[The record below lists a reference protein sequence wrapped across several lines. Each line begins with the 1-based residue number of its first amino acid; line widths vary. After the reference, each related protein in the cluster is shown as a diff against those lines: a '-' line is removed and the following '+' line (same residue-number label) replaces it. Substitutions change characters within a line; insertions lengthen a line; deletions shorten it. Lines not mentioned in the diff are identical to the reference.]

1 MTSSAAAA
9 ARLARVPG
17 TATSLGRGRHGT
29 APPSPATALRDKAT
43 ADQCWPAIASTHLA
57 KSLSYLIHK
66 YENIF
71 FQSVMVFR
79 AGWAGGN
86 INKLKIAVNFDFKI

>member
-17 TATSLGRGRHGT
+17 TATSLGRGRHA

-43 ADQCWPAIASTHLA
+43 ADQCWPAIASTAHLA

-71 FQSVMVFR
+71 FNGCCFFQL
-79 AGWAGGN
+79 GGN
-86 INKLKIAVNFDFKI
+86 VKKLEVSVNLFC

>member
-66 YENIF
+66 INMRIF
-71 FQSVMVFR
+71 FSIGDGFSSWM
-79 AGWAGGN
+79 GGGQY
-86 INKLKIAVNFDFKI
+86 K